1 MQEAELTYIEGTVD
15 AVIYQNRENGYT
27 VLRLDAGEGRGLTVV
42 GCLPGVAPGE
52 SISVQGT
59 WMHHASYGEQFKAEA
74 VERRMPAGTKAI
86 FDYLASGAVRGIGAA
101 TARRMVEEFGEEALT
116 VLEEHPERLT
126 QIKGITRKRALAMG
140 EHFRQQMGMRRL
152 LEFLGEHEVPLQL
165 AMPLYRKYGD
175 RALEII
181 RGNPYLLVDRELGVD
196 FSNADALALSMGME
210 GDDPQRLE
218 AGLLFELTH
227 NLDNGHTF
235 LPRRKLLPATAQL
248 IGVGEEALEEALE
261 ALLERGEVVEEPV
274 AGEQAVY
281 LHDLCEAEQYVAF
294 RLWELAAGEI
304 VAPHGLEE
312 LIDRIQAEQGI
323 TYAPQQRQAV
333 ELAATSQVMLL
344 TGGPGTGKTTAVG
357 GIIALY
363 EKMGLNFALVAP
375 TGRAAKRITELT
387 GYEAKTIHRLL
398 ELTGAPTV
406 DQKNNGNSGENRL
419 EGMHFERNEDNP
431 LEADVIIIDEM
442 SMVDINLMHSLL
454 RAVNV
459 GTRLILV
466 GDVDQLPSVGPGNVL
481 RDIIESECFHVVKL
495 TRIFRQA
502 AQSDIIVN
510 AHRINAGE
518 RIPIGKSSRDFLFI
532 KRDDPNAIINAM
544 ITLVREKLPNYVHA
558 DLFEV
563 QVMTPMR
570 KGVLGSIRL
579 NSILQEFL
587 NPPSA
592 EKAEKEY
599 GETTFRVGD
608 KVMQIK
614 NNYQIEWTSYN
625 RSGIPVDKG
634 AGVFNGDLGRIREIN
649 TFAELVT
656 VEYDEGKRVEYSFK
670 QLEELEL
677 AYAITIHKS
686 QGSEYPAVVIPVWSG
701 PQMLMTRNLIY
712 TAVTR
717 ARACVCLVGV
727 PYVFQQMVDNAMEQ
741 KRYSGLRD
749 RIEEIMETL

>member
-248 IGVGEEALEEALE
+248 IGVGESALEEALE

-344 TGGPGTGKTTAVG
+344 TGGPGTGKTTSLRGVL
-357 GIIALY
+357 ALFDAL
-363 EKMGLNFALVAP
+363 GLETALAAP
-375 TGRAAKRITELT
+375 TGRAAKRLGELCGAEGT
-387 GYEAKTIHRLL
+387 TIHRLL
-398 ELTGAPTV
+398 ETQYDPHSGRLVFAHDESDPLKADAVIV
-406 DQKNNGNSGENRL
+406 DET
-419 EGMHFERNEDNP
+419 
-431 LEADVIIIDEM
+431 
-442 SMVDINLMHSLL
+442 SMVDITLMHGLL
-454 RAVNV
+454 SALRPEC
-459 GTRLILV
+459 RLILV
-466 GDVDQLPSVGPGNVL
+466 GDPDQLPSVGPGNLFSDLIRSGVIPMV
-481 RDIIESECFHVVKL
+481 RL
-495 TRIFRQA
+495 TEIFRQA
-502 AQSDIIVN
+502 AESAIVRS
-510 AHRINAGE
+510 AHGVNRGE
-518 RIPIGKSSRDFLFI
+518 LPDLRDNKHDFFFLRRKEPARAAETI
-532 KRDDPNAIINAM
+532 VE
-544 ITLVREKLPNYVHA
+544 LVKTRLPNN
-558 DLFEV
+558 
-563 QVMTPMR
+563 M
-570 KGVLGSIRL
+570 
-579 NSILQEFL
+579 
-587 NPPSA
+587 
-592 EKAEKEY
+592 
-599 GETTFRVGD
+599 
-608 KVMQIK
+608 
-614 NNYQIEWTSYN
+614 
-625 RSGIPVDKG
+625 GIPPEQIQVQADGGHRVAEPGHPGGGEPARPRPAG
-634 AGVFNGDLGRIREIN
+634 APLRRVHIPPGRPGDAGAQQLRCGLEGRPHLRHGGVQRGYRPGGR
-649 TFAELVT
+649 
-656 VEYDEGKRVEYSFK
+656 GG
-670 QLEELEL
+670 QP
-677 AYAITIHKS
+677 
-686 QGSEYPAVVIPVWSG
+686 G
-701 PQMLMTRNLIY
+701 
-712 TAVTR
+712 R
-717 ARACVCLVGV
+717 APHG
-727 PYVFQQMVDNAMEQ
+727 
-741 KRYSGLRD
+741 GL
-749 RIEEIMETL
+749 

>member
-59 WMHHASYGEQFKAEA
+59 WMHHASYGEQFKAET

-304 VAPHGLEE
+304 VAAPWAGGTHRPHPGRAGHHLCPTAAPGSGAGRHQPGDAPHRRTGHRQDHLPAWSAGPVRCPGAGDRPGRPHG
-312 LIDRIQAEQGI
+312 AG
-323 TYAPQQRQAV
+323 
-333 ELAATSQVMLL
+333 
-344 TGGPGTGKTTAVG
+344 
-357 GIIALY
+357 
-363 EKMGLNFALVAP
+363 
-375 TGRAAKRITELT
+375 
-387 GYEAKTIHRLL
+387 
-398 ELTGAPTV
+398 
-406 DQKNNGNSGENRL
+406 
-419 EGMHFERNEDNP
+419 
-431 LEADVIIIDEM
+431 
-442 SMVDINLMHSLL
+442 
-454 RAVNV
+454 
-459 GTRLILV
+459 
-466 GDVDQLPSVGPGNVL
+466 
-481 RDIIESECFHVVKL
+481 
-495 TRIFRQA
+495 RQA
-502 AQSDIIVN
+502 AGGAVRRGGD
-510 AHRINAGE
+510 H
-518 RIPIGKSSRDFLFI
+518 
-532 KRDDPNAIINAM
+532 DP
-544 ITLVREKLPNYVHA
+544 
-558 DLFEV
+558 
-563 QVMTPMR
+563 
-570 KGVLGSIRL
+570 
-579 NSILQEFL
+579 
-587 NPPSA
+587 PPS
-592 EKAEKEY
+592 
-599 GETTFRVGD
+599 GD
-608 KVMQIK
+608 
-614 NNYQIEWTSYN
+614 
-625 RSGIPVDKG
+625 PVRPPLRP
-634 AGVFNGDLGRIREIN
+634 AGVCPR
-649 TFAELVT
+649 
-656 VEYDEGKRVEYSFK
+656 
-670 QLEELEL
+670 
-677 AYAITIHKS
+677 
-686 QGSEYPAVVIPVWSG
+686 
-701 PQMLMTRNLIY
+701 
-712 TAVTR
+712 
-717 ARACVCLVGV
+717 
-727 PYVFQQMVDNAMEQ
+727 
-741 KRYSGLRD
+741 
-749 RIEEIMETL
+749 

>member
-27 VLRLDAGEGRGLTVV
+27 GLRLDAGEGRGLTVV

-304 VAPHGLEE
+304 VPPHGLEE

-344 TGGPGTGKTTAVG
+344 TGGPGTGKTTSLRGVL
-357 GIIALY
+357 ALFDAL
-363 EKMGLNFALVAP
+363 GLETALAAP
-375 TGRAAKRITELT
+375 TGRAAKRLGELCGAEGT
-387 GYEAKTIHRLL
+387 TIH
-398 ELTGAPTV
+398 
-406 DQKNNGNSGENRL
+406 
-419 EGMHFERNEDNP
+419 
-431 LEADVIIIDEM
+431 
-442 SMVDINLMHSLL
+442 
-454 RAVNV
+454 
-459 GTRLILV
+459 
-466 GDVDQLPSVGPGNVL
+466 
-481 RDIIESECFHVVKL
+481 
-495 TRIFRQA
+495 
-502 AQSDIIVN
+502 
-510 AHRINAGE
+510 
-518 RIPIGKSSRDFLFI
+518 
-532 KRDDPNAIINAM
+532 
-544 ITLVREKLPNYVHA
+544 
-558 DLFEV
+558 
-563 QVMTPMR
+563 
-570 KGVLGSIRL
+570 
-579 NSILQEFL
+579 
-587 NPPSA
+587 PPS
-592 EKAEKEY
+592 
-599 GETTFRVGD
+599 GD
-608 KVMQIK
+608 
-614 NNYQIEWTSYN
+614 
-625 RSGIPVDKG
+625 PVRPPLRP
-634 AGVFNGDLGRIREIN
+634 AGVCPR
-649 TFAELVT
+649 
-656 VEYDEGKRVEYSFK
+656 
-670 QLEELEL
+670 
-677 AYAITIHKS
+677 
-686 QGSEYPAVVIPVWSG
+686 
-701 PQMLMTRNLIY
+701 
-712 TAVTR
+712 
-717 ARACVCLVGV
+717 
-727 PYVFQQMVDNAMEQ
+727 
-741 KRYSGLRD
+741 
-749 RIEEIMETL
+749 

>member
-15 AVIYQNRENGYT
+15 AVIYQNQENGYT

-344 TGGPGTGKTTAVG
+344 TGGPGTGKTTSLRGVL
-357 GIIALY
+357 ALFDAL
-363 EKMGLNFALVAP
+363 GLETALAAP
-375 TGRAAKRITELT
+375 TGRAAKRLGELCGAEGT
-387 GYEAKTIHRLL
+387 TIHRLL
-398 ELTGAPTV
+398 ETQYDPHSGRLVFAHDESDPLKADTV
-406 DQKNNGNSGENRL
+406 I
-419 EGMHFERNEDNP
+419 
-431 LEADVIIIDEM
+431 VDET
-442 SMVDINLMHSLL
+442 SMVDITLMHGLL
-454 RAVNV
+454 SALRPEC
-459 GTRLILV
+459 RLILV
-466 GDVDQLPSVGPGNVL
+466 GDPDQLPSVGPGNL
-481 RDIIESECFHVVKL
+481 FSDLYTTGLNPWFTIPRKY
-495 TRIFRQA
+495 RQPP
-502 AQSDIIVN
+502 
-510 AHRINAGE
+510 R
-518 RIPIGKSSRDFLFI
+518 
-532 KRDDPNAIINAM
+532 
-544 ITLVREKLPNYVHA
+544 TPNYA
-558 DLFEV
+558 
-563 QVMTPMR
+563 TPP
-570 KGVLGSIRL
+570 G
-579 NSILQEFL
+579 
-587 NPPSA
+587 
-592 EKAEKEY
+592 
-599 GETTFRVGD
+599 
-608 KVMQIK
+608 
-614 NNYQIEWTSYN
+614 
-625 RSGIPVDKG
+625 
-634 AGVFNGDLGRIREIN
+634 
-649 TFAELVT
+649 
-656 VEYDEGKRVEYSFK
+656 
-670 QLEELEL
+670 
-677 AYAITIHKS
+677 
-686 QGSEYPAVVIPVWSG
+686 
-701 PQMLMTRNLIY
+701 
-712 TAVTR
+712 
-717 ARACVCLVGV
+717 
-727 PYVFQQMVDNAMEQ
+727 
-741 KRYSGLRD
+741 
-749 RIEEIMETL
+749 

>member
-261 ALLERGEVVEEPV
+261 ALCR
-274 AGEQAVY
+274 AAQA
-281 LHDLCEAEQYVAF
+281 
-294 RLWELAAGEI
+294 ELA
-304 VAPHGLEE
+304 
-312 LIDRIQAEQGI
+312 
-323 TYAPQQRQAV
+323 
-333 ELAATSQVMLL
+333 
-344 TGGPGTGKTTAVG
+344 
-357 GIIALY
+357 
-363 EKMGLNFALVAP
+363 
-375 TGRAAKRITELT
+375 GR
-387 GYEAKTIHRLL
+387 
-398 ELTGAPTV
+398 P
-406 DQKNNGNSGENRL
+406 
-419 EGMHFERNEDNP
+419 
-431 LEADVIIIDEM
+431 
-442 SMVDINLMHSLL
+442 
-454 RAVNV
+454 
-459 GTRLILV
+459 
-466 GDVDQLPSVGPGNVL
+466 
-481 RDIIESECFHVVKL
+481 C
-495 TRIFRQA
+495 
-502 AQSDIIVN
+502 
-510 AHRINAGE
+510 
-518 RIPIGKSSRDFLFI
+518 
-532 KRDDPNAIINAM
+532 
-544 ITLVREKLPNYVHA
+544 
-558 DLFEV
+558 
-563 QVMTPMR
+563 
-570 KGVLGSIRL
+570 
-579 NSILQEFL
+579 
-587 NPPSA
+587 
-592 EKAEKEY
+592 
-599 GETTFRVGD
+599 
-608 KVMQIK
+608 
-614 NNYQIEWTSYN
+614 
-625 RSGIPVDKG
+625 
-634 AGVFNGDLGRIREIN
+634 
-649 TFAELVT
+649 
-656 VEYDEGKRVEYSFK
+656 
-670 QLEELEL
+670 
-677 AYAITIHKS
+677 
-686 QGSEYPAVVIPVWSG
+686 WSG
-701 PQMLMTRNLIY
+701 ARWWRSRWPGSRPSTSMICARRSSMWPSGCGSWRRGRSWPPMGWRNSS
-712 TAVTR
+712 TASRPSR
-717 ARACVCLVGV
+717 ASPMPHSSARQWSWPPPA
-727 PYVFQQMVDNAMEQ
+727 
-741 KRYSGLRD
+741 R
-749 RIEEIMETL
+749 